1 MDRLTG
7 LEVGLL
13 EREGRHTA
21 VVRLSLN
28 ALLMTILV
36 PLLAA
41 GEV

>member
-1 MDRLTG
+1 MDRLTS

-13 EREGRHTA
+13 ERERRHAA

-28 ALLMTILV
+28 TLLMTILV

-41 GEV
+41 